1 VDYSR
6 LRTNTVHTKLKTWK
20 IDMFYVFVKSAG
32 LGETVLSSD
41 LRVVSLYSFEKSEN
55 GLV

>member
-1 VDYSR
+1 
-6 LRTNTVHTKLKTWK
+6 
-20 IDMFYVFVKSAG
+20 MFYVFVKSAG

-55 GLV
+55 GLVWYIGPL